1 MSDYYNLLNI
11 NRTATQKEIKKAYRK
26 LAVIW
31 HPDKNKSPEAESKF
45 KEINEAYAVLNDAN
59 KKLKDDRFGKAGINP
74 TNNKNPNKKKRKK
87 GPPLKSNLVITY
99 AEMMC
104 GLTKKLEI
112 KRAVKCS
119 KCIGSGL
126 KPQCSSNSCT
136 KCMGIGHQIFHV
148 RIFNNIMKKKIQCD
162 KCKGIGIIIKN
173 EDKCSLCKG
182 LQFINIKKK
191 VELKIHEGFQ
201 PGKKIIIPNMCDESR
216 NWLVAGDIELK
227 VTVKPV
233 AGIKR
238 VKNDLHQVIPISL
251 ADALTGLELSIDHL
265 DGTKLFAQ
273 YTEIIYPNKKYRLP
287 KKGFKYNDVRGDMII
302 TFNIIYP
309 KTLDSSIKESLKK
322 ILPNKSPKLEMSNDV
337 IPLNIIMI

>member
-1 MSDYYNLLNI
+1 MSDYYNILNI
-11 NRTATQKEIKKAYRK
+11 NRNATQKEIKKAYRK

-59 KKLKDDRFGKAGINP
+59 KKLKYDRFGKAGINP
-74 TNNKNPNKKKRKK
+74 ANKRRSAYQIRKK
-87 GPPLKSNLVITY
+87 GPPLRSNIKITF

-104 GLTKKLEI
+104 GLTKKLEV
-112 KRAVKCS
+112 KRNVKCS

-126 KPQCSSNSCT
+126 KPACSSTSCT
-136 KCMGIGHQIFHV
+136 KCKGIGHQIFHV

-182 LQFINIKKK
+182 LQYVKINNI
-191 VELKIHEGFQ
+191 VELKINEGVQ
-201 PGKKIIIPNMCDESR
+201 HGKKIILPNMCDESR
-216 NWLVAGDIELK
+216 NWMVAGDIELK
-227 VTVKPV
+227 IIVNPT
-233 AGIKR
+233 AGMKR

-265 DGTKLFAQ
+265 DGTKILAQ
-273 YTEIIYPNKKYRLP
+273 YNEIINPNKKYKLS
-287 KKGFKYNDVRGDMII
+287 KKGFKNNGVQGDMII

-309 KTLDSSIKESLKK
+309 KTLDSSVKESLRNN
-322 ILPNKSPKLEMSNDV
+322 LPNKSPKLEMSNDV
-337 IPLNIIMI
+337 IPLNLSLL